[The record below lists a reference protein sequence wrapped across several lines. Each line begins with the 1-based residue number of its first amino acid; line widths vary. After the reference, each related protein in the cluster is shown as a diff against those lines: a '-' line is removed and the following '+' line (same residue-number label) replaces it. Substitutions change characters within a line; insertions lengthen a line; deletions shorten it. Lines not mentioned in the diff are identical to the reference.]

1 MNANV
6 GTFLGKTK
14 YFFQVVL
21 PYWYVGKSSHQL
33 MGWLSNFKEFCEL
46 VIKQSLLK
54 IKIYQLKIKH
64 YIKTNCNKYLKPI
77 SS

>member
-1 MNANV
+1 MNANI

-21 PYWYVGKSSHQL
+21 TYWYVGISYRQL

-46 VIKQSLLK
+46 VIK
-54 IKIYQLKIKH
+54 
-64 YIKTNCNKYLKPI
+64 
-77 SS
+77 